1 MNSFPLYAC
10 LSDPTWT
17 CLQSPRVA
25 FPLIMLGVLVA
36 VGFAVR
42 RANVRAFRRVRTLAI
57 RLSAVLL
64 AVMGTLITYFLLFDP
79 ETVNGTETSAAAQS
93 LWVAAV
99 AGLGGTVAMIAATLS
114 LSLGGWLAKKPRK
127 ASGAG
132 KLKISDTEGLVIAI
146 DGPAAS
152 GKGTLAK
159 RIGDALD
166 LPFLDTGLL
175 YRAVARD
182 VSRAGSVLSDNEAAV
197 RAAKAIDPTTLG
209 DPALRGPTAGDAASQ
224 VARIADV
231 RAALLDFQRAFAG
244 QPRGAVLDG
253 RDIATVVC
261 PDARVKLYIT
271 ASAEERARR
280 RHREHQ
286 MRGDDIS
293 YDVIL
298 GDIRARDARDSGRDI
313 APMGPASDA
322 VVLDTTGL
330 DADAV
335 FAAAMAI
342 VRGKIR

>member
-1 MNSFPLYAC
+1 MTSLPLFVC

-25 FPLIMLGVLVA
+25 FPLIMLLVLVVA
-36 VGFAVR
+36 GFAVR
-42 RANVRAFRRVRTLAI
+42 RMNVRAFRRVRTMAI
-57 RLSAVLL
+57 WLSAVML
-64 AVMGTLITYFLLFDP
+64 AITGTLATYFLLFDP
-79 ETVNGTETSAAAQS
+79 ATVNGTETSVAAQS

-99 AGLGGTVAMIAATLS
+99 AGLGGTVAMIAATLG

-127 ASGAG
+127 ARGETLRIG
-132 KLKISDTEGLVIAI
+132 DTTGLVIAI

-159 RIGDALD
+159 RIGKALD

-182 VSRAGSVLSDNEAAV
+182 VARAGNTLGDVDAAV

-209 DPALRGPTAGDAASQ
+209 DTALRGPTAGDAASQ

-231 RAALLDFQRAFAG
+231 RAALLDFQRAFAR
-244 QPRGAVLDG
+244 QSRGAVLDG
-253 RDIATVVC
+253 RDIGTVVC
-261 PDARVKLYIT
+261 PDARVKLFVT

-286 MRGDDIS
+286 MRGDDIT
-293 YDVIL
+293 YEVIL
-298 GDIRARDARDSGRDI
+298 GDIHARDARDSGRAI